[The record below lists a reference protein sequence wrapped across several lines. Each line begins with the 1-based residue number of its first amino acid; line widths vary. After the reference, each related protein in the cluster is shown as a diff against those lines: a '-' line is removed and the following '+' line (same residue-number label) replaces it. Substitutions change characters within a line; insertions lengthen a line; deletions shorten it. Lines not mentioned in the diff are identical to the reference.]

1 MVIGNPMIFR
11 QLPLEDALKKMV
23 ALGYD
28 AVELWP
34 PQIQQCRTS
43 LLRKGLADYIVSLG
57 LKAVRL
63 NAADPAYFQALGS
76 AADVPAVVA
85 GMKADIDMTAELGM
99 SQLLT
104 YEGRIPHGASRDD
117 RFGWIMDATVDLF
130 QQALAHARIRGVL
143 LSVEVHPFTLG
154 IDTDWLIKLYDRLNA
169 PDFGVVYDCC
179 HFGVGLPDD
188 YITAIRRLGHRIH
201 HVHFSDSDKV
211 SSELHY
217 APGTGCLDLTE
228 IVAALKE
235 IRFKGTMM
243 LDLWF
248 YPLPEHGSRIG
259 VPYLKQVCEAIRLD
273 EAFEEKS

>member
-1 MVIGNPMIFR
+1 MIIGNPMIFR
-11 QLPLEDALKKMV
+11 QLPLEDALRKMV

-34 PQIQQCRTS
+34 PQIQPCRTP
-43 LLRKGLADYIVSLG
+43 LLRKWLADYIASLG

-63 NAADPAYFQALGS
+63 NAADPPYYQALGS
-76 AADVPAVVA
+76 AADVAAVVA
-85 GMKADIDMTAELGM
+85 GLNSDIDMAAELGM

-104 YEGRIPHGASRDD
+104 YEGRIPNAASRAD

-130 QQALAHARIRGVL
+130 RQALAHARTRGVS

-154 IDTDWLIKLYDRLNA
+154 IDTDWLVELCDRLDA

-179 HFGVGLPDD
+179 HFGVGLPDG
-188 YITAIRRLGHRIH
+188 YIAAIRRLGRRIR
-201 HVHFSDSDKV
+201 HVHLSDSDKV

-217 APGTGCLDLTE
+217 APGTGCLDLAG

-235 IRFKGTMM
+235 VGFNGTVM
-243 LDLWF
+243 LDLWL
-248 YPLPEHGSRIG
+248 YPLPEEGSRIG
-259 VPYLKQVCEAIRLD
+259 IPYVRQVLAELGLD
-273 EAFEEKS
+273 